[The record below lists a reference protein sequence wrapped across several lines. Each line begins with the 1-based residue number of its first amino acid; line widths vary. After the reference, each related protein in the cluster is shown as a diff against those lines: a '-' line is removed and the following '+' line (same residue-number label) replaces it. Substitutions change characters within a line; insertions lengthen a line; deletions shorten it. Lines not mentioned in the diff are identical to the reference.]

1 MSVNSLI
8 DKNSEDE
15 KQQQQQPQVKS
26 IPQKRSSSN
35 DVEELQPPF
44 QGHNTASPSHST
56 TTTAPTIPSLRRL
69 SESLPHPPLKQEE
82 LSRSPRKPINDPGL
96 LALLG
101 PNVTAFPFSEES
113 FQDAL
118 KLRAEQERTKQ
129 EYYRVETANKNLAI
143 LQTALRAQIPINLIP
158 LMCVGKVP
166 ELTEEQMKMMLQ
178 QPLPQPPIASTQH
191 FQPQGQPPPP
201 QQQQQIPQSQPQ
213 HPPQQPPQQF
223 VPIVQQ
229 QQQQQQQGPPVFM
242 QPGLL
247 QEQQIQII
255 QANQKRMQQE
265 LQQQGGVLTQTS
277 PFQKAHRR
285 SASSGGSGSGSISQ
299 QDAFN
304 VAGGPP
310 LGFRFGAGS
319 SGNRRPL
326 SPAKIGAAAVANL
339 ATPTTPYRGYA
350 SASSSARKIPSHH
363 RHSSLPVETPNR
375 QPIID
380 LNAADPNKGVTSLQS
395 PLVGSTS
402 TIQVKPIPA
411 QPLHKQSKLHVQ
423 PLQESMTSFQHVI
436 QFHHWK
442 PTTSQPGLSSSSGS
456 PTRTHSHKRRKS
468 SITSTPIQESSPIS
482 PMKSRPDDPIKEPEK
497 EKIDAEQEL
506 ASSTPKAT
514 TSDLASKDD
523 DTVDPDTSMESSI
536 SDTTALKV
544 DVEANPPK
552 AHRRNKLTFGSK
564 NP

>member
-143 LQTALRAQIPINLIP
+143 LQTALRVQIPINLIP

-178 QPLPQPPIASTQH
+178 QPLPQPPIASTQQ

-229 QQQQQQQGPPVFM
+229 QQQQGPPVFM

-255 QANQKRMQQE
+255 QANQKE
-265 LQQQGGVLTQTS
+265 C
-277 PFQKAHRR
+277 
-285 SASSGGSGSGSISQ
+285 
-299 QDAFN
+299 
-304 VAGGPP
+304 
-310 LGFRFGAGS
+310 
-319 SGNRRPL
+319 NRNYNN
-326 SPAKIGAAAVANL
+326 K
-339 ATPTTPYRGYA
+339 
-350 SASSSARKIPSHH
+350 
-363 RHSSLPVETPNR
+363 VE
-375 QPIID
+375 
-380 LNAADPNKGVTSLQS
+380 
-395 PLVGSTS
+395 
-402 TIQVKPIPA
+402 
-411 QPLHKQSKLHVQ
+411 
-423 PLQESMTSFQHVI
+423 F
-436 QFHHWK
+436 
-442 PTTSQPGLSSSSGS
+442 
-456 PTRTHSHKRRKS
+456 
-468 SITSTPIQESSPIS
+468 
-482 PMKSRPDDPIKEPEK
+482 
-497 EKIDAEQEL
+497 
-506 ASSTPKAT
+506 
-514 TSDLASKDD
+514 
-523 DTVDPDTSMESSI
+523 
-536 SDTTALKV
+536 
-544 DVEANPPK
+544 
-552 AHRRNKLTFGSK
+552 
-564 NP
+564 

>member
-1 MSVNSLI
+1 MSSMSVNSLI

-69 SESLPHPPLKQEE
+69 SESLPHPPSKQEE

-178 QPLPQPPIASTQH
+178 QPLPQPPIASTQQ
-191 FQPQGQPPPP
+191 FQPQ
-201 QQQQQIPQSQPQ
+201 
-213 HPPQQPPQQF
+213 
-223 VPIVQQ
+223 
-229 QQQQQQQGPPVFM
+229 VFM
-242 QPGLL
+242 QPGLS

-411 QPLHKQSKLHVQ
+411 QPLHKQSKSHVQ
-423 PLQESMTSFQHVI
+423 PSQESMTSFQHVI

-482 PMKSRPDDPIKEPEK
+482 PMKSRPDDPIKEPEQ

-536 SDTTALKV
+536 SDTTASKV

-552 AHRRNKLTFGSK
+552 AHRRNKSTFGSK